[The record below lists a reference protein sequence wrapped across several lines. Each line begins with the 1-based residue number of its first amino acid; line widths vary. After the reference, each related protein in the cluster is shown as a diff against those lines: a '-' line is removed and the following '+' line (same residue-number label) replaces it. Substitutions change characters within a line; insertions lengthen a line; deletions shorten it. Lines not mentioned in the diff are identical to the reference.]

1 MKDELCNL
9 GNFWVFVTNTN
20 VMDSLLIM
28 ELKIIF
34 TNLGQAILS
43 RVMIVDI

>member
-9 GNFWVFVTNTN
+9 GKFWGFVPKNN
-20 VMDSLLIM
+20 VMDSLLVM

-34 TNLGQAILS
+34 TNLGQVILS

>member
-9 GNFWVFVTNTN
+9 GNFWVVVPKNN

-28 ELKIIF
+28 EMKIIF